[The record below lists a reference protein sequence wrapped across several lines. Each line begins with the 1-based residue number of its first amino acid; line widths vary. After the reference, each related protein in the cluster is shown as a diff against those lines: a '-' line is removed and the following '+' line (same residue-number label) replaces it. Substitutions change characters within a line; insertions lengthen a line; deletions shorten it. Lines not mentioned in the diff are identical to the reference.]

1 MSFLTSRL
9 KNATTLLLTL
19 CLATVLSSCGWQLRG
34 QHQPP
39 AAYKVLTLN
48 SSLSDANQL
57 QLSYRL
63 NEGGWIVKDT
73 PADSQALLNLDKL
86 NIRQRTQTIN
96 SAGEVAE
103 YELVGQLT
111 GQLVSQHGDVTPISI
126 TTQVWYDNDVTRV
139 AATQL
144 EKEARTRE
152 LVDKLFNL
160 LILRLQSVDN

>member
-1 MSFLTSRL
+1 MSLRKL
-9 KNATTLLLTL
+9 PALLLTL
-19 CLATVLSSCGWQLRG
+19 LLAVVVSSCGWQLRG
-34 QHQPP
+34 EHAP
-39 AAYKVLTLN
+39 AASYKILTLKTGLSEPN
-48 SSLSDANQL
+48 QVQLTSLLVSS
-57 QLSYRL
+57 
-63 NEGGWIVKDT
+63 GWLIKSN

-96 SAGEVAE
+96 SDGEVAE

-111 GQLVSQHGDVTPISI
+111 GQLVSQTGKTTPISI

-152 LVDKLFNL
+152 LVEKLFNL
-160 LILRLQSVDN
+160 LLLRLQSIGH